1 MSLRKLVTASAA
13 AARRVP
19 SSPFAS
25 QRRLYSSQV
34 LIHMGGTDQ
43 GEIFS
48 DAHKAICGTGGEVKE
63 SRSVRLGGRYSQMFL
78 VSNADAQK
86 IDAAVRAVE
95 RARAAERRGHALS
108 LIHI

>member
-1 MSLRKLVTASAA
+1 MCIRDSAETSRAMRGPLPTLGANVHSLVSSPARSLLTCSHFCHSLVRGVDSRVMRSSLVTASAA

-48 DAHKAICGTGGEVKE
+48 DAHKDI
-63 SRSVRLGGRYSQMFL
+63 
-78 VSNADAQK
+78 
-86 IDAAVRAVE
+86 
-95 RARAAERRGHALS
+95 
-108 LIHI
+108 